1 MVIEN
6 TQPSHQQSVH
16 EMSNSPAETERPRIQ
31 LSVVQVVASALA
43 AITATVCASYLGI
56 AGTVI
61 GAAVAS
67 VLTVVGNAVYSHS
80 LRRVGTVAG
89 LATRTGATTPAP
101 VARRRGWKTFATAC
115 AGVFV
120 GVLAV
125 VTAVEVVAGRPLSD
139 VVRGQSGSGTSVLG
153 DVGQSTGS
161 SSPAPR
167 ATVTVTPQ
175 VVTRTPTV
183 TVTGTAV
190 TKTATPTTTV
200 TPTATPTSSPRSS
213 STPTPTP
220 SASTASG
227 TTSP

>member
-1 MVIEN
+1 
-6 TQPSHQQSVH
+6 
-16 EMSNSPAETERPRIQ
+16 MSNNPADAERPRIQ

-43 AITATVCASYLGI
+43 AITATVGASYLGI

-80 LRRVGTVAG
+80 LRRVGTAAG
-89 LATRTGATTPAP
+89 LATRAGAAPATSVTP
-101 VARRRGWKTFATAC
+101 RRGWPTFATAC

-120 GVLAV
+120 GVLIV
-125 VTAVEVVAGRPLSD
+125 VTVIEVFAGRPLSD
-139 VVRGQSGSGTSVLG
+139 VVRGRSGSGTSVLG

-161 SSPAPR
+161 SSPTPR

-190 TKTATPTTTV
+190 TKTAAPTKTV
-200 TPTATPTSSPRSS
+200 TPTATPTSASPSS
-213 STPTPTP
+213 SESTP
-220 SASTASG
+220 SPSGSPTSGTAS
-227 TTSP
+227 P

>member
-1 MVIEN
+1 M
-6 TQPSHQQSVH
+6 T
-16 EMSNSPAETERPRIQ
+16 NSPAATERPRIQ

-89 LATRTGATTPAP
+89 LATRAGDAAPTP
-101 VARRRGWKTFATAC
+101 VARRRGWTTFAAAC

-125 VTAVEVVAGRPLSD
+125 VTVVEMVAGRPLSD
-139 VVRGQSGSGTSVLG
+139 VVRGHSGSGTSVLG

-161 SSPAPR
+161 SSPTPR
-167 ATVTVTPQ
+167 VTITVTPH

-190 TKTATPTTTV
+190 TKTATPTKTV
-200 TPTATPTSSPRSS
+200 TPTATPTSAPTSSPAST
-213 STPTPTP
+213 STP
-220 SASTASG
+220 SGSTASS
-227 TTSP
+227 TVSP